1 MQVFS
6 HTLFSL
12 RPKAGTL
19 GIPTHI
25 PLANSTVFDCGK
37 IGAGPF
43 GQLQSCLGN
52 RMQTIIK
59 SRQPL
64 RLPQELAAA
73 MERSQ
78 QLMNVALER
87 VAIAREL
94 RETSINLRQI
104 NKDFREFLRE
114 NCLAGLSL
122 CDGRDDGE

>member
-1 MQVFS
+1 
-6 HTLFSL
+6 
-12 RPKAGTL
+12 
-19 GIPTHI
+19 
-25 PLANSTVFDCGK
+25 
-37 IGAGPF
+37 
-43 GQLQSCLGN
+43 
-52 RMQTIIK
+52 MQTIIK

-114 NCLAGLSL
+114 NCLVGLSL